1 MNAEGHTGPVKGRKA
16 QAWSKQVTTTQ
27 PHAVAVNIGMN
38 VELDLPVFQ
47 EKWKSGILKCNLP
60 NFINVSN

>member
-1 MNAEGHTGPVKGRKA
+1 MGLQQAGALRPGGKRPARLGPTSRCFTGTNG
-16 QAWSKQVTTTQ
+16 
-27 PHAVAVNIGMN
+27 
-38 VELDLPVFQ
+38 EFDLPVFQ